1 MRYEYAKADGT
12 TCEIEMPM
20 AADKPE
26 RIIVTAEGWKPTS
39 LDTPDVFRRVFT
51 VPATAGVVPTNRR
64 GGHRVYRNNSGT
76 LNIPSHMDPV
86 SGTMPPVFDRG
97 ELKRHNGREIQEFKD
112 GTMATVERDPETGQ
126 RRGGYPILD
135 NAKNA
140 DRWAK
145 KLGVVNQ
152 AK

>member
-1 MRYEYAKADGT
+1 
-12 TCEIEMPM
+12 
-20 AADKPE
+20 
-26 RIIVTAEGWKPTS
+26 
-39 LDTPDVFRRVFT
+39 
-51 VPATAGVVPTNRR
+51 
-64 GGHRVYRNNSGT
+64 
-76 LNIPSHMDPV
+76 
-86 SGTMPPVFDRG
+86 
-97 ELKRHNGREIQEFKD
+97 
-112 GTMATVERDPETGQ
+112 MATVERDPETGQ